1 MNDKEKLEYKI
12 LSKEKAV
19 QILQS
24 RINTSSDAMLE
35 AQQAANEEGKSS
47 VGDKYETSRA
57 MAQIDRDIHAR
68 QLETAQKEL
77 SFLQQV
83 DINRFCNKVEIGA
96 YVYSNQEKYFFLIG
110 LGPVEI
116 NNEKVVFLS
125 ISSPIGKMFF
135 GKKAGDKIL
144 FNNKEILIKEVF

>member
-1 MNDKEKLEYKI
+1 
-12 LSKEKAV
+12 
-19 QILQS
+19 
-24 RINTSSDAMLE
+24 
-35 AQQAANEEGKSS
+35 
-47 VGDKYETSRA
+47 

-83 DINRFCNKVEIGA
+83 DINRFCNKVEVGA

-116 NNEKVVFLS
+116 KNEKIVFLS
-125 ISSPIGKMFF
+125 ISSPIGKTLL
-135 GKKAGDKIL
+135 GKKAGDKVT
-144 FNNKEILIKEVF
+144 FNGNEILIKEVF

>member
-1 MNDKEKLEYKI
+1 MNDKEILELKNI
-12 LSKEKAV
+12 LKEKAA

-24 RINTSSDAMLE
+24 RINTSSNAMQE
-35 AQQAANEEGKSS
+35 AQNAANEEGKSS

-57 MAQIDRDIHAR
+57 LAQIDRDIHAR

-77 SFLQQV
+77 SYLQQV
-83 DINRFCNKVEIGA
+83 DMNHFCNKVEAGA

-116 NNEKVVFLS
+116 NNEKIVFLS
-125 ISSPIGKMFF
+125 ISSPIGKIFF
-135 GKKAGDKIL
+135 GKKAGDKII
-144 FNNKEILIKEVF
+144 FNNKEILIKEIF

>member
-83 DINRFCNKVEIGA
+83 DINRFCNKVEVGA

-116 NNEKVVFLS
+116 KNEKIVFLS
-125 ISSPIGKMFF
+125 ISSPIGKTLL
-135 GKKAGDKIL
+135 GKKAGDKVT
-144 FNNKEILIKEVF
+144 FNGKEILIKEVF

>member
-83 DINRFCNKVEIGA
+83 DINRFCNKVEVGA

-116 NNEKVVFLS
+116 KNEKIVFLS
-125 ISSPIGKMFF
+125 ISSPIGKTLL
-135 GKKAGDKIL
+135 GKKAGDKVT
-144 FNNKEILIKEVF
+144 FNGNEILIKEVF

>member
-1 MNDKEKLEYKI
+1 MNDKEKLDIKI
-12 LSKEKAV
+12 RLKEKAN
-19 QILQS
+19 QILQL
-24 RINTSSDAMLE
+24 RIQTSSVAMQE
-35 AQQAANEEGKSS
+35 AQHAANEEGKSS

-83 DINRFCNKVEIGA
+83 DINQFCSMVEVGA
-96 YVYSNQEKYFFLIG
+96 YVHSNQEKYFFLIG

-116 NNEKVVFLS
+116 NNEKIIFLS
-125 ISSPIGKMFF
+125 ISSPIGKIFL
-135 GKKAGDKIL
+135 GKKAGDKVT
-144 FNNKEILIKEVF
+144 FNDKELLIEEVF

>member
-1 MNDKEKLEYKI
+1 MNDKEKLMLKI
-12 LSKEKAV
+12 LLKEKAV

-35 AQQAANEEGKSS
+35 AQKAANEEGKSS

-77 SFLQQV
+77 SFLQQLE
-83 DINRFCNKVEIGA
+83 INQFCNKVEVGA
-96 YVYSNQEKYFFLIG
+96 YVFSNQEKYFFLIG

-116 NNEKVVFLS
+116 NNEKIIFLS
-125 ISSPIGKMFF
+125 INSPIGKVFL
-135 GKKAGDKIL
+135 GKKTGDKVT

>member
-83 DINRFCNKVEIGA
+83 DINRFCNKVEVGA

-116 NNEKVVFLS
+116 KNEKIVFLS
-125 ISSPIGKMFF
+125 ISSPIGKILL
-135 GKKAGDKIL
+135 GKKASDKVT
-144 FNNKEILIKEVF
+144 FNGKEILIKEVF